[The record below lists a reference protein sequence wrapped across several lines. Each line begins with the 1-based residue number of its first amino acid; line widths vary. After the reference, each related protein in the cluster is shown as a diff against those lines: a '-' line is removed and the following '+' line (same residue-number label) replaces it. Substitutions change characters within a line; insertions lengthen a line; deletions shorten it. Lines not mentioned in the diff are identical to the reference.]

1 MNECLKE
8 ALTFDEDAESRDS
21 RFDLVAEP
29 ANGVDQPLILAVAQ
43 LLAELAHV
51 DLDDVGQRIAAV
63 APQQIGSTE
72 PQST

>member
-29 ANGVDQPLILAVAQ
+29 TNGVDQPLILAVAQ
-43 LLAELAHV
+43 LLAQLACN
-51 DLDDVGQRIAAV
+51 RSMIAVLPGFPVAV
-63 APQQIGSTE
+63 
-72 PQST
+72 